1 MWSLMK
7 QRANPDVREVF
18 GEVRVGLG
26 GRRLGSGRPG
36 APCLLLP
43 TAAPHIA
50 HTPRVLQPIG
60 GSSARSNW
68 NRKLDS
74 ALASFV
80 ITDTFQ
86 RISWIPLQSGHNKY
100 VKSEK
105 WGEGMEGVKQG
116 LLCSLNHL
124 PQFHSR
130 PNTLESP
137 AKVFTVQ
144 CQNRSHMW
152 CGHWQ

>member
-1 MWSLMK
+1 MQQSEKKWESGDRITSGNKLKKIDVELMK

-86 RISWIPLQSGHNKY
+86 LWATYQLDSFARQTQQICE
-100 VKSEK
+100 V
-105 WGEGMEGVKQG
+105 GEMGRRYGRCQA
-116 LLCSLNHL
+116 
-124 PQFHSR
+124 R
-130 PNTLESP
+130 PT
-137 AKVFTVQ
+137 
-144 CQNRSHMW
+144 M
-152 CGHWQ
+152 

>member
-1 MWSLMK
+1 MQQSEKKWESGDRITSGNKLKKIDVELMK

-68 NRKLDS
+68 NRKLGS

-86 RISWIPLQSGHNKY
+86 LWATYQLDSFARQTQQICE
-100 VKSEK
+100 V
-105 WGEGMEGVKQG
+105 GEMGRRYGRCQA
-116 LLCSLNHL
+116 
-124 PQFHSR
+124 R
-130 PNTLESP
+130 PT
-137 AKVFTVQ
+137 
-144 CQNRSHMW
+144 M
-152 CGHWQ
+152 